1 MPPLSCS
8 GAFLSRL
15 FYWSAVISLLKYR
28 LCPPAH
34 CSMASS
40 HQCLRLF
47 AEGSLWPPEP
57 IKAMQGRL
65 DVPKSLCPGSSPQPV
80 TWEVV
85 DKNPLPHSWVGILRR
100 HVLHGSQ
107 FPSRSEPQLPTAVTC
122 SKIYP
127 VLAAFPS
134 LFHVP
139 TFLLPGITFQTNDLN
154 SCLSVCFWW
163 HPA

>member
-15 FYWSAVISLLKYR
+15 FYWSAAISLLKYR
-28 LCPPAH
+28 LRPPAH

-40 HQCLRLF
+40 HQCLHLF

-65 DVPKSLCPGSSPQPV
+65 DVPKSLFPGNSPQPV

-85 DKNPLPHSWVGILRR
+85 DKNPLPHSWVGILWR
-100 HVLHGSQ
+100 HVLHWSQ
-107 FPSRSEPQLPTAVTC
+107 C
-122 SKIYP
+122 SP
-127 VLAAFPS
+127 AEVSP
-134 LFHVP
+134 
-139 TFLLPGITFQTNDLN
+139 N
-154 SCLSVCFWW
+154 SCNLLKNIPCTGCLSFPVSCPHFLTSWD
-163 HPA
+163 HLPNK